1 MKRLYDNLN
10 ISGNIRASITQT
22 STHHLNLFK
31 PQYSWIYKFNRALS
45 RAEQIIESDEI
56 SYVFGFSTS
65 KFSPQKFKLCV
76 TIESEQLVFSLYKL
90 RGDKWIRHSLS
101 QEMQE
106 IDKVKYRILNDL
118 IDKEMHLCQVTTHPQ
133 EHGT

>member
-1 MKRLYDNLN
+1 MKRLYENLN
-10 ISGNIRASITQT
+10 TTGNVRASLTQT

-31 PQYSWIYKFNRALS
+31 PLYSWIYKFNRALS
-45 RAEQIIESDEI
+45 RAEQTIESDEI
-56 SYVFGFSTS
+56 SYIFGFSTS
-65 KFSPQKFKLCV
+65 QFSPQKFKLCV
-76 TIESEQLVFSLYKL
+76 VIELEQLVFSLYKL

-106 IDKVKYRILNDL
+106 IDRVKYRILNDL
-118 IDKEMHLCQVTTHPQ
+118 IDKEIQLCQVTTHLQ